1 MKVRRIPARHEG
13 KRKRVAAYC
22 RVSTKDAAQE
32 ESFETQVAHYTQYI
46 AGNPNWAFVRIYADH
61 GISGVSARKRP
72 GFLEMVQDALEGKI
86 DLIL

>member
-46 AGNPNWAFVRIYADH
+46 AGNPNWAFVRIYATMASAALAC
-61 GISGVSARKRP
+61 GSARDFWR
-72 GFLEMVQDALEGKI
+72 
-86 DLIL
+86 

>member
-32 ESFETQVAHYTQYI
+32 ESFETQVAHYTQYS
-46 AGNPNWAFVRIYADH
+46 AGNPNWAFV
-61 GISGVSARKRP
+61 
-72 GFLEMVQDALEGKI
+72 
-86 DLIL
+86 